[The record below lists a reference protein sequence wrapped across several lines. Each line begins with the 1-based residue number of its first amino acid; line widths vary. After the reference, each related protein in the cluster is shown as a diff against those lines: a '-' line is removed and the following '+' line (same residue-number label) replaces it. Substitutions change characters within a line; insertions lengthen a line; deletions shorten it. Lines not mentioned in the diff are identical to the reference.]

1 MKHVSFY
8 LSSVLF
14 FFFSKLRIVQDGS
27 FFTHRFSPG
36 KHYKAGSTYLLI
48 GLVSLRFLSKGG

>member
-14 FFFSKLRIVQDGS
+14 FFFLKMMIVQDGS
-27 FFTHRFSPG
+27 FFTHRFYPG